1 MIPDQKPIDY
11 LAVAQEV
18 TDAWDSPVGN
28 DTIILA
34 ASLSKLL
41 CATID
46 IAQSLRVIAGELRA
60 LNNIQRGVP
69 DEPPTNS

>member
-11 LAVAQEV
+11 LAVAQGITDDWDYPV
-18 TDAWDSPVGN
+18 TN
-28 DTIILA
+28 DTIMIVA
-34 ASLSKLL
+34 ALSKVL